1 MNEGVHIPRWLIP
14 VLLGIIL
21 SGAGVLTGGIISFTT
36 MQNNLVELTAKNE
49 TGQRL
54 AEDMRHKQ
62 TAIDARLRLLEA
74 DVGSMREIV
83 NVKGVVEF
91 EKRMSEIEFK
101 LRER

>member
-36 MQNNLVELTAKNE
+36 MQNNLVELKAKNE
-49 TGQRL
+49 TGQRHV
-54 AEDMRHKQ
+54 EDMRYKQ

-74 DVGSMREIV
+74 DVSSMREIV